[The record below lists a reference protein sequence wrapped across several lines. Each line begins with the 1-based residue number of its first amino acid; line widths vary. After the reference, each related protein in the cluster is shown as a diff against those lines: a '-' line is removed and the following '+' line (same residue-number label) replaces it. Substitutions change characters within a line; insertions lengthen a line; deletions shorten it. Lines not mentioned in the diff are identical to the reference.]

1 MVPSP
6 HLSVLEAGLAR
17 SLATCLPLAS
27 LGEVCRAP
35 GLVTPLAGDGG
46 PGGRKVP
53 GITSAFDGS
62 TGPLR
67 LGRTQKLGHLC
78 RKGVRQA
85 APSLSR
91 VAAEV
96 KFIKDF

>member
-1 MVPSP
+1 MPASF
-6 HLSVLEAGLAR
+6 LELTC

-53 GITSAFDGS
+53 GITSASDGS

-67 LGRTQKLGHLC
+67 LGRTQKLGQLC
-78 RKGVRQA
+78 RKGRQA